1 MVEQKKRSLQI
12 GIKVD
17 SAHNNTIWKPS
28 TCYI

>member
-17 SAHNNTIWKPS
+17 NAHSNTI
-28 TCYI
+28 